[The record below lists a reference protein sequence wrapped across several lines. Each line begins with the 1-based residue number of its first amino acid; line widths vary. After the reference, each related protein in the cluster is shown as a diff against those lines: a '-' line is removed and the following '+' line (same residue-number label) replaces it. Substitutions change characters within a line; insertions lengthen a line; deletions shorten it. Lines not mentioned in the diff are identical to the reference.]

1 MKLPSFKRILSTDFQ
16 DEYKGLVNKLAV
28 SINDGLESVYNA
40 LNKRITLKDNIQCT
54 VKTVQVTVNASGLPT
69 TTTTFQVD
77 VPNTKV
83 EGCMVISAINQV
95 NTTSYPSSGVFIS
108 FTQLENT
115 VRIDHV
121 TGIQANVPYSLK
133 IVAFN

>member
-1 MKLPSFKRILSTDFQ
+1 MKLPNFKRILSTDFQ

-40 LNKRITLKDNIQCT
+40 LNKRLTLKDNIQCT
-54 VKTVQVTVNASGLPT
+54 VKSVQISVNSNGIPS

-83 EGCMVISAINQV
+83 EGCMVISAINQT
-95 NTTSYPSSGVFIS
+95 NPGTYPTAGVFVS
-108 FTQLENT
+108 FTQLENNI
-115 VRIDHV
+115 RIDHV
-121 TGIQANVPYSLK
+121 TGLQANASYSLK